1 MHQKK
6 IVSIRLKAAGTSE
19 DGKVGKFTGYA
30 SVFGNVDSYGD
41 RVVKGAFEE
50 TLTEWAE
57 KTEKSGLVIPL
68 LYGHD
73 MQDPNNNIGH
83 VKAEEDDHGLK
94 VEGEIDLE
102 GGNGPQVY
110 RLIKGGRLGQ
120 MSFAYDIIEGKK
132 IDADSDEQISSNHL
146 LDLLKLKLYEVS
158 LVPIGANQETE
169 LLEVKSVISRFDAAQ
184 LKNLGDLLE
193 AFAAG
198 KIKLEAGKA
207 SAVPAKSDEEP
218 RGAKSDEEPNQTS
231 ADQVLLSIIDGL

>member
-1 MHQKK
+1 M
-6 IVSIRLKAAGTSE
+6 
-19 DGKVGKFTGYA
+19 
-30 SVFGNVDSYGD
+30 
-41 RVVKGAFEE
+41 
-50 TLTEWAE
+50 
-57 KTEKSGLVIPL
+57 IPL

-132 IDADSDEQISSNHL
+132 IDADSDEQISANHL

-169 LLEVKSVISRFDAAQ
+169 LLEVKAALAQ
-184 LKNLGDLLE
+184 GKGVVMLDPEMVDDLTALLQ
-193 AFAAG
+193 AYKDG
-198 KIKLEAGKA
+198 KLAI
-207 SAVPAKSDEEP
+207 VTEEP
-218 RGAKSDEEPNQTS
+218 ALQAKEDVTCVKQPWE
-231 ADQVLLSIIDGL
+231 LLLDI